1 MKEQAAL
8 GGAGMVGL
16 WRLME
21 QEEHDEGTFPVSG
34 AMEVSRVRTCTAHGF
49 SLSERLLLSGTVLI
63 AMKCCAV
70 SGSGLVRPCSA
81 QPQSEPEPAGCGQ
94 SAVCQP
100 EIGLYLPVS
109 RHKDQLSPTP
119 SSASSPV
126 TVVSWTLVGVHA
138 PPLEDARKHQGDGC
152 PRVYQGQVGSTNQ
165 GCSPDTGL

>member
-1 MKEQAAL
+1 
-8 GGAGMVGL
+8 MVGL

-21 QEEHDEGTFPVSG
+21 QEEHDEGTFP
-34 AMEVSRVRTCTAHGF
+34 
-49 SLSERLLLSGTVLI
+49 
-63 AMKCCAV
+63 
-70 SGSGLVRPCSA
+70 
-81 QPQSEPEPAGCGQ
+81 

-152 PRVYQGQVGSTNQ
+152 PRVYQGQVAGSRARTPAEPNAN
-165 GCSPDTGL
+165 

>member
-34 AMEVSRVRTCTAHGF
+34 PVLPSPRV
-49 SLSERLLLSGTVLI
+49 SLSLLGVDRVQYVSQN
-63 AMKCCAV
+63 
-70 SGSGLVRPCSA
+70 SGSTSRS
-81 QPQSEPEPAGCGQ
+81 PAGKTSC
-94 SAVCQP
+94 
-100 EIGLYLPVS
+100 LLPCA
-109 RHKDQLSPTP
+109 
-119 SSASSPV
+119 SASSPV

-138 PPLEDARKHQGDGC
+138 PPLEDARKHQGDDC
-152 PRVYQGQVGSTNQ
+152 PRVYQGPVGSTNQ